1 MLIKREADVDK
12 LDVNESRE
20 STGWA
25 MLGGNRGTCDK
36 CISVAVYMWLP
47 AEIGRQACCYKFAC
61 IFYEKCWVMLLKFW
75 HEKIA
80 FVLEINK
87 S

>member
-1 MLIKREADVDK
+1 VRMHVDK
-12 LDVNESRE
+12 FCSDIIKVCVMCMN
-20 STGWA
+20 
-25 MLGGNRGTCDK
+25 
-36 CISVAVYMWLP
+36 VAVYIWLP
-47 AEIGRQACCYKFAC
+47 AEISRQACCYKYAC

-75 HEKIA
+75 YEKIA

>member
-25 MLGGNRGTCDK
+25 MLGGKRGTCD
-36 CISVAVYMWLP
+36 V
-47 AEIGRQACCYKFAC
+47 
-61 IFYEKCWVMLLKFW
+61 
-75 HEKIA
+75 EKIDGGNRGPG
-80 FVLEINK
+80 ESRRIGT
-87 S
+87 

>member
-1 MLIKREADVDK
+1 MLVQMSIVYSKHLGESVDQFCS
-12 LDVNESRE
+12 DSFRV
-20 STGWA
+20 
-25 MLGGNRGTCDK
+25 CVK
-36 CISVAVYMWLP
+36 CMSVAVYMWLP
-47 AEIGRQACCYKFAC
+47 AEIGGQACCYKFAY

>member
-1 MLIKREADVDK
+1 MLVQMSTVYFRHLGESVDK
-12 LDVNESRE
+12 FCSDILKV
-20 STGWA
+20 
-25 MLGGNRGTCDK
+25 CVK
-36 CISVAVYMWLP
+36 CMSVAVYMWLP
-47 AEIGRQACCYKFAC
+47 AEIGGQACCYKFAC